1 MTEGA
6 MTEGAMTEGAMTER
20 AMTDAM
26 PDAMPEGAA
35 PRVVL
40 CVPTFRRPDGLRK
53 LLTRVARLDYAGALE
68 VIVVDND
75 AVAREGAAVVGD
87 LQQTFRFPLRC
98 VIEPR
103 RGHTYAYN
111 RAFGLACRAACS
123 PDYVAVLDDDEYPAA
138 NWLGEMIR
146 TALRYGAEI
155 VGGPVS
161 PVFDRPDHWLARS
174 GVFAPVRFASGRVPM
189 IYGAGN
195 MLIRRAVLEHYLDE
209 PFLHEFAFTGG
220 SDFDFFWRCRIDGR
234 SFAWADA
241 AEVFETTPPART
253 TIGYL
258 LRRKFR
264 NGTEATRLERKFLN
278 SGTAVARRWTTGLG
292 LLGIGV
298 LSLPL
303 AVLRGRRAMIDSL
316 IRAARGAGRL
326 AAEFD
331 LHYEQ
336 YR

>member
-1 MTEGA
+1 M
-6 MTEGAMTEGAMTER
+6 R
-20 AMTDAM
+20 
-26 PDAMPEGAA
+26 
-35 PRVVL
+35 
-40 CVPTFRRPDGLRK
+40 
-53 LLTRVARLDYAGALE
+53 
-68 VIVVDND
+68 
-75 AVAREGAAVVGD
+75 
-87 LQQTFRFPLRC
+87 QTFRFPLSC

-111 RAFGLACRAACS
+111 RAFGLACRAVSS
-123 PDYVAVLDDDEYPAA
+123 PDYVAVLDDDEYPDP
-138 NWLGEMIR
+138 NWLSGMIR
-146 TALRYGAEI
+146 AALDYGVDI

-161 PVFDRPDHWLARS
+161 PVFDQPDHWLAKS
-174 GVFAPVRFASGRVPM
+174 GLFAPVRFATGRVPM

-195 MLIRRAVLEHYLDE
+195 MLIRRAVLEQYLDE
-209 PFLHEFAFTGG
+209 PFLHDFAFTGG

-234 SFAWADA
+234 SFAWADT

-253 TIGYL
+253 TVGYL

-278 SGTAVARRWTTGLG
+278 SVTGAARRWYTGLG
-292 LLGIGV
+292 LLGIGL

-303 AVLRGRRAMIDSL
+303 AVLRGRAAIMDSL
-316 IRAARGAGRL
+316 IRAARGAGRI